1 MPGYKRERTASKYEE
16 KNVSEFVATCL
27 DFKTSISFHSASE
40 ATSLSEHI
48 VLIGT
53 EEQLKAPEVS
63 KLPFHSADVAQV
75 IAAASAGS
83 ITGTF
88 SAGRRVNVGVV
99 PTAAT
104 RNNCASRPD
113 VIGVLIGQAIAD
125 GKVKTLDVFVRCAE
139 ELAVATAAA
148 KSMPP
153 VFTAKK
159 GAAEKAYKAEV
170 PSVRIFF
177 PGNLTAPA
185 ASLAAV
191 ATNIEL
197 SRILFDAPTNLLD
210 TTTFTEIAA
219 GYAAKLGCGIDIIM
233 GEELRERGYG
243 GVYGV
248 GKAAEFPP
256 ALVTL
261 TYKPQ
266 GEMDPKDK
274 IALVGKGIVYD
285 TGGLAIKTPA
295 TGMAGMK
302 DDMGGAAAVLCGFLA
317 CVQLKTKKEMS
328 VTLCLADNAISA
340 RAQRNDDIV
349 RMKSGHTV
357 EIINTDAEGRLV
369 LGDGVYHACTEL
381 SFTPTLIVD
390 MATLT
395 GAQLIA
401 VGKKHAAVY
410 CNTDEGEAFA
420 VASGKKCGDLCF
432 PIVYAPEYHNKEF
445 ISTVADYRNSVA
457 DRGNA
462 QCSCAGQFIGNNLA
476 KTYKGCWTHVDI
488 AGPATTAHLGTGF
501 GVALAVQMVTGG
513 KF

>member
-1 MPGYKRERTASKYEE
+1 MSGYKRARTTSKYEE
-16 KNVSEFVATCL
+16 QNVSDFVATCL
-27 DFKTSISFHSASE
+27 DFKTSISFHAASE
-40 ATSLSEHI
+40 ATTLSEHI

-53 EEQLKAPEVS
+53 EEQLKDGAVA
-63 KLPFHSADVAQV
+63 KLPFHDANVAHTISV
-75 IAAASAGS
+75 SSAGKL
-83 ITGTF
+83 TGTF
-88 SAGRRVNVGVV
+88 TGGRRVNVGVV
-99 PTAAT
+99 TSEAS
-104 RNNCASRPD
+104 RHNCAARPD
-113 VIGVLIGQAIAD
+113 VISTLIAAAIGD
-125 GKVKTLDVFVRCAE
+125 GKVTTLDVFVRCAD
-139 ELAVATAAA
+139 ELAIATAAA
-148 KSMPP
+148 KAIPP
-153 VFTAKK
+153 IFTAKK

-170 PSVRIFF
+170 PAVRVFF
-177 PGNLTAPA
+177 PAALTAPA

-191 ATNIEL
+191 ATSVQL
-197 SRILFDAPTNLLD
+197 SRLLIDAPTNLLD

-261 TYKPQ
+261 TYKPD
-266 GEMDPKDK
+266 GEMDPQEK

-295 TGMAGMK
+295 TFMCGMK
-302 DDMGGAAAVLCGFLA
+302 GDMGGAAAVLCGFIA

-340 RAQRNDDIV
+340 RSQRNDDIV
-349 RMKSGHTV
+349 RMKCGQTV

-369 LGDGVYHACTEL
+369 LGDGVYHASALL
-381 SFTPTLIVD
+381 SFTPTIIVD

-410 CNTDEGEAFA
+410 SNTDAGEAA
-420 VASGKKCGDLCF
+420 TVAAGRKCGDLCF
-432 PIVYAPEYHNKEF
+432 PVVYAPEFHNKEF
-445 ISTVADYRNSVA
+445 SSTVADFRNSVA

-462 QCSCAGQFIGNNLA
+462 QVSCAGQFIGNNLA
-476 KTYKGCWTHVDI
+476 KSYKGCWTHVDI
-488 AGPATTAHLGTGF
+488 AGPATAAHVGTGF
-501 GVALAVQMVTGG
+501 GVVLTVQMFSGA
-513 KF
+513 F

>member
-285 TGGLAIKTPA
+285 TGGLAIKAPA
-295 TGMAGMK
+295 TFMCGMK
-302 DDMGGAAAVLCGFLA
+302 GDMGGAASVLCGFLA

-395 GAQLIA
+395 GAQGIA
-401 VGKKHAAVY
+401 TGHKHAGIY
-410 CNTDEGEAFA
+410 CTDDAAEQRTL
-420 VASGKKCGDLCF
+420 VAGRKCGDLCF
-432 PIVYAPEYHNKEF
+432 PLLYAPEYHAPEF
-445 ISTVADYRNSVA
+445 TSPVADMRNLMLQTN
-457 DRGNA
+457 NA
-462 QCSCAGQFIGNNLA
+462 GCSCAGHFVVENTS
-476 KTYKGCWTHVDI
+476 KDFKGANVHVDLAFPSHNK
-488 AGPATTAHLGTGF
+488 AGGTGF
-501 GVALAVQMVTGG
+501 GVALTVQMFSGA
-513 KF
+513 F